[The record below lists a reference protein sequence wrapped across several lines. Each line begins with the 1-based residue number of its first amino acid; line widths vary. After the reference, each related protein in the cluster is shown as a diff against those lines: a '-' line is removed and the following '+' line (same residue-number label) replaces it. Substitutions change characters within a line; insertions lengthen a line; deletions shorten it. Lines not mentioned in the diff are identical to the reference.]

1 MKTNTKSLMTLAA
14 ALAVSAWLPLS
25 ASAGGNG
32 TARGGAADLMNRP
45 SVVECVTTKS
55 VMSCP
60 KCKTEFALKTDRS
73 ERGAI
78 KPTKIVSK
86 HLCDKCGTELKTTG
100 TGKHAVTLASHTCK
114 MCN

>member
-32 TARGGAADLMNRP
+32 TARGGAADLMRRP
-45 SVVECVTTKS
+45 TIVAGAVKET

-60 KCKTEFALKTDRS
+60 MCKTEYALKTDIS
-73 ERGAI
+73 ERGAF
-78 KPTKIVSK
+78 KPAKPVGK
-86 HLCDKCGTELKTTG
+86 HLCGKCATDFRTIGV
-100 TGKHAVTLASHTCK
+100 GKHAATIATHVCVACK
-114 MCN
+114 